1 MGLAHVA
8 TADQTDTDLRHG
20 TPFLAD
26 ACCNR
31 LQNSYPD
38 RTFGAI
44 AIDPHSNDGAF
55 QRGDIMTAGRETI
68 RLTVAQAIVR
78 YLMSQFIEIDGVETR
93 ICGGGFGIFGHG
105 NVPCLGEA
113 LFPVHELP
121 LYRGQNEQ
129 SMGFAAAAY
138 SKYHLRKRF
147 MFCTASAGPGTANLL
162 TASALA
168 HANRLPMLM
177 LCGDTFL
184 TRLPDPVLQQLEHFG
199 NPTLGLNDAFK
210 AVTRFWDRIT
220 HPAQIIQSLPAAL
233 NTMLDPADCGP
244 AFLALPQDLQGWAYD
259 YPAAFF
265 ERRVHR
271 IRRQAPDAAEIADAA
286 KLLSGAKRPMII
298 AGGGVQYSGAVAE
311 LTTFADAHA
320 IPVVET
326 IAGRANMVAEHA
338 LNIGP
343 VGVTGSDSANVIAAK
358 ADVILAVGTR
368 LQDFTTGSWTA
379 FAKDAKIIAMN
390 VGRHDATKHL
400 SQPVV
405 GDAKLGLVALGQAL
419 EDYVAP
425 TGWTDHARAERV
437 KWDSYVA
444 TNVAHGNGPNSY
456 TQAIGVV
463 NELCDARDRIVTAA
477 GGLPA
482 EVTAN
487 WRTRDIGT
495 VDVEFGF
502 SCMGYEIAGGWGA
515 RIAQSELES
524 TADTVVFVGDG
535 SYLLM
540 NSDIYS
546 SVLTQKKLIVLV
558 LDNGGFAVIN
568 KLQNNTGN
576 ESFNNLIK
584 DCPTVPEPFAVDF
597 EGHARS
603 MGADAVTVANPAE
616 LGEAFKRAKAA
627 DKTTVI
633 VMQVD
638 PYDGWTTEGHTWW
651 EVGTAEVSES
661 ATVREKHA
669 EWESERV
676 KQRQGI

>member
-1 MGLAHVA
+1 MASA
-8 TADQTDTDLRHG
+8 ET
-20 TPFLAD
+20 
-26 ACCNR
+26 
-31 LQNSYPD
+31 
-38 RTFGAI
+38 
-44 AIDPHSNDGAF
+44 
-55 QRGDIMTAGRETI
+55 TI

-78 YLMSQFIEIDGVETR
+78 YLMNQYIEIDGTRTR

-113 LFPVHELP
+113 LYPVQDEMP

-138 SKYHLRKRF
+138 AKYHLRRRF

-199 NPTLGLNDAFK
+199 NPALGLNDAFK
-210 AVTRFWDRIT
+210 AVTRYWDRIT

-233 NTMLDPADCGP
+233 ATMLDPADCGP
-244 AFLALPQDLQGWAYD
+244 AFIALPQDVQGWAYD
-259 YPAAFF
+259 YPESFF
-265 ERRVHR
+265 VPRMHR
-271 IRRQAPDAAEIADAA
+271 IRRQAPDAGEVAAAAGMLRGAE
-286 KLLSGAKRPMII
+286 RPMII

-311 LTTFADAHA
+311 LTAFAERHG

-326 IAGRANMVAEHA
+326 IAGRANMLATHD
-338 LNIGP
+338 LNTGP
-343 VGVTGSDSANVIAAK
+343 IGVTGSDSANAIAEA

-379 FAKDAKIIAMN
+379 FAKDARFIGLN
-390 VGRHDATKHL
+390 VGRHDASKHL

-405 GDAKLGLVALGQAL
+405 GDAKLGLEALGAAL
-419 EDYVAP
+419 SGYVAP
-425 TGWTDHARAERV
+425 AAWTDKAKAER
-437 KWDSYVA
+437 KAWDAYVA
-444 TNVAHGNGPNSY
+444 ENVTPGNRPNSY
-456 TQAIGVV
+456 AQAIGVV
-463 NELCDARDRIVTAA
+463 NELCDPRDRIVAAA

-487 WRTRDIGT
+487 WRTLDIGT

-515 RIAQSELES
+515 RIAQSEHEPGQ
-524 TADTVVFVGDG
+524 DTIVFTGDG

-546 SVLTQKKLIVLV
+546 SVLTRKKMIVLV

-576 ESFNNLIK
+576 ESFNNLIA
-584 DCPTVPEPFAVDF
+584 DCPTVPEAFAVDF
-597 EGHARS
+597 EAHARS
-603 MGADAVTVANPAE
+603 MGAEAVTVANATE
-616 LGEAFKRAKAA
+616 LAEAFKRAKAS
-627 DKTTVI
+627 DKTSVI

-638 PYDGWTTEGHTWW
+638 PYEGWTTQGHAWW
-651 EVGTAEVSES
+651 EVGTPEVSDNPN
-661 ATVREKHA
+661 VREKHA
-669 EWESERV
+669 EIEAERA
-676 KQRQGI
+676 KQRQGV

>member
-1 MGLAHVA
+1 MAK
-8 TADQTDTDLRHG
+8 T
-20 TPFLAD
+20 
-26 ACCNR
+26 
-31 LQNSYPD
+31 
-38 RTFGAI
+38 
-44 AIDPHSNDGAF
+44 
-55 QRGDIMTAGRETI
+55 ETTV

-78 YLMSQFIEIDGVETR
+78 YLMNQYIEIDGVRTR

-113 LFPVHELP
+113 LYPVQDEMP

-138 SKYHLRKRF
+138 AKYHLRRRF

-199 NPTLGLNDAFK
+199 NPSLGLNDAFK
-210 AVTRFWDRIT
+210 AVTRYWDRIT
-220 HPAQIIQSLPAAL
+220 HPAQLLQSLPAAL
-233 NTMLDPADCGP
+233 ATMLDPADCGP
-244 AFLALPQDLQGWAYD
+244 AFLGLPQDVQGWAHD
-259 YPAAFF
+259 YPESFF
-265 ERRVHR
+265 APRTHR
-271 IRRQAPDAAEIADAA
+271 IRRQAPDPGEVAAAAEMLRD
-286 KLLSGAKRPMII
+286 AKRAMII

-311 LTTFADAHA
+311 LTGFAERHA

-326 IAGRANMVAEHA
+326 IAGRANLLATHD

-343 VGVTGSDSANVIAAK
+343 LGVTGSDSANAIAEE

-379 FAKDAKIIAMN
+379 FARDARFIGLNA
-390 VGRHDATKHL
+390 GRHDAAKHL

-405 GDAKLGLVALGQAL
+405 GDARLGLEALGAAL
-419 EDYVAP
+419 SGYTSPDA
-425 TGWTDHARAERV
+425 WTDKARAER
-437 KWDSYVA
+437 KAWDAYVA
-444 TNVAHGNGPNSY
+444 GNVAPGNRPNSY
-456 TQAIGVV
+456 AQAIGVV
-463 NELCDARDRIVTAA
+463 NALCDPRDRIVAAA

-487 WRTRDIGT
+487 WRTLETGT

-515 RIAQSELES
+515 RIAQSETEPER
-524 TADTVVFVGDG
+524 DTIVFAGDG
-535 SYLLM
+535 SYLLL

-546 SVLTQKKLIVLV
+546 SVLTRKKMIVLV

-576 ESFNNLIK
+576 ESFNNLIA
-584 DCPTVPEPFAVDF
+584 DCPTVPEPFTVDF
-597 EGHARS
+597 EAHARS
-603 MGADAVTVANPAE
+603 MGADAVTVANPAQ
-616 LGEAFKRAKAA
+616 LGEAFKRAKAS

-633 VMQVD
+633 VMSVD
-638 PYDGWTTEGHTWW
+638 PYEGWTTEGHTWW
-651 EVGTAEVSES
+651 EVGTPETSENPN
-661 ATVREKHA
+661 VREKHI
-669 EWESERV
+669 EWEAERA
-676 KQRQGI
+676 KQRQGV